1 MTVDVQPSDG
11 GSFQIDVSF
20 DGTGDDLSTAQ
31 RSRTG
36 RWRTT
41 GEVYSYRG
49 GWTVQLRGEIPPALK
64 NALVPRTVAECFA

>member
-1 MTVDVQPSDG
+1 LTVDVQPSDG

-41 GEVYSYRG
+41 GKVYSYRG
-49 GWTVQLRGEIPPALK
+49 G
-64 NALVPRTVAECFA
+64 